1 MNFSTISVKKIEEA
15 VYNLCGPT
23 NCILS
28 DDVYTAIKNAI
39 PQETSPLGKSILQQ
53 LIQNADLAAQKNIP
67 LCQDTGMVILFIEI
81 GQNVLFIDGDL
92 NESIQQ
98 GVRRGYQDHY
108 LRKSVVS
115 DPIHRKN
122 TNDNTPAI
130 IHYDIVPGNQVKIS
144 FISKGFGSENMSRL
158 KMLIPAD
165 GIDGIRQFVLETVS
179 IAASNPCP
187 PIIVGIGI
195 GGTLEKAAQLS
206 KKALLRPIHDIHP
219 DIFYRQLESE
229 LIEQINHLGI
239 GPQGLGGNITA
250 LAVKIL
256 SFPTHIAGLPVSVN
270 INCHA
275 SRHRE
280 IILQGEDVHE

>member
-1 MNFSTISVKKIEEA
+1 MNFSMISVKKIEDA
-15 VYNLCGPT
+15 VYALCGPT

-28 DDVYTAIKNAI
+28 DDIYTAIQEAI
-39 PQETSPLGKSILQQ
+39 PKETSSLGKSILQK

-67 LCQDTGMVILFIEI
+67 ICQDTGMVVLFIEV
-81 GQNVLFIDGDL
+81 GQNVVFVDGDL

-98 GVRRGYQDHY
+98 GVRRGYRDHY

-115 DPIHRKN
+115 DPLQRKN
-122 TNDNTPAI
+122 TDDNTPAVV
-130 IHYDIVPGNQVKIS
+130 HYDIVPGDKVKIS

-179 IAASNPCP
+179 KAGSNPCP
-187 PIIVGIGI
+187 PIVVGIGI
-195 GGTLEKAAQLS
+195 GGTLEKAAELS
-206 KKALLRPIHDIHP
+206 KKALLRPIDDIHP
-219 DIFYRQLESE
+219 ESFYRQFEKE
-229 LIEQINHLGI
+229 LLEQINHLGI

-280 IILQGEDVHE
+280 IILQGVNVHE